1 METHSAARVTTPPR
15 RRWVLW
21 VGIASLEVLLMG
33 AAFVGGRL
41 LAEQN
46 LRTVRP
52 PFAVQLPA
60 QLPKEPAAGSGIVQ
74 KIQGQVL
81 TLGRTSFGR
90 REGQVVIGGPGAPDT
105 IIGGPGAPDTSSQT
119 EVVVTPETKFYKSV
133 ASGPAGNQRMPS
145 GGQAQ
150 SQAEEASL
158 TDVKVGNM
166 VMVWGPKSGERITA
180 EVIYIQSLGR

>member
-1 METHSAARVTTPPR
+1 METHPATRVTTQPR

-21 VGIASLEVLLMG
+21 VGIAFLQILLMG
-33 AAFVGGRL
+33 SAFVGGRL

-46 LRTVRP
+46 RRSVRP
-52 PFAVQLPA
+52 PFAAQLPA

-81 TLGRTSFGR
+81 TLGRTSFAFG
-90 REGQVVIGGPGAPDT
+90 GPDVVSVGPGGVGGSVRPGAPV
-105 IIGGPGAPDTSSQT
+105 TSSQT
-119 EVVVTPETKFYKSV
+119 EVTVTPETKFYKSV
-133 ASGPAGNQRMPS
+133 TSGPVGNQRTQS

-158 TDVKVGNM
+158 ADVKVGNM

-180 EVIYIQSLGR
+180 EVIYIQALGR

>member
-1 METHSAARVTTPPR
+1 METHSAARVTTQPR
-15 RRWVLW
+15 QRWVLW
-21 VGIASLEVLLMG
+21 VGIALLEVLLMG
-33 AAFVGGRL
+33 SAFVGGRM
-41 LAEQN
+41 LASQN
-46 LRTVRP
+46 QRNTRSQ
-52 PFAVQLPA
+52 FAVQLPA

-81 TLGRTSFGR
+81 TLGRTSFG
-90 REGQVVIGGPGAPDT
+90 GLGPG
-105 IIGGPGAPDTSSQT
+105 GSVQPGAPDTSSQT

-133 ASGPAGNQRMPS
+133 ASGPAGNQRTQS

-180 EVIYIQSLGR
+180 EVIYVQALGR